1 MATDGDFNQAFASFA
16 RRENLP
22 AALTSE
28 EWSTVPSE
36 IRERAFFMS
45 RVTDAEILQRF
56 REGVEDMLTGRKG
69 QTTVEKE
76 LFMWLGA
83 RGYRPPEGLEGSLQD
98 LSSLDRINVVLR
110 TNVAMAYGHA
120 SWVRKQT
127 AIRGNPCQRL
137 YRGSPRLEPR
147 DWDYRWSIA
156 KEKTANVPGVHETQH
171 VALLNHPIWVEL
183 SRFNNP
189 YPPFDFNS
197 GMAVES
203 VGRDEALQLGFNLDP
218 DNDPMQQAIHRSMNE
233 GLEVTPQVT
242 DPMLR
247 GALADR
253 LGRFGEWD
261 GEKLVFTDPDG
272 TRKYP
277 PEKLAEIWARPAPAD
292 YDILTQKDALD
303 RWKGG
308 SEPEAMGD
316 RVTLRKLFERI
327 ITSEAPE
334 DLWRAIVLSAAD
346 VVALVRGL
354 ASRILRIP
362 PDVAGWEM
370 ADTAA
375 EAMSLANIEGN
386 GWTVLI
392 RVNGSDQ
399 AVDIRALRPDKPGF
413 VIVGGAEFK
422 VSEFHQD
429 VATRIV
435 NITLTEP

>member
-28 EWSTVPSE
+28 EWSTVPAE

-56 REGVEDMLTGRKG
+56 REGVEDILQGRKG

-83 RGYRPPEGLEGSLQD
+83 RGYQPPEGLEGSLQD

-110 TNVAMAYGHA
+110 TNVAMARGHA
-120 SWVRKQT
+120 SWVRSQT
-127 AIRGNPCQRL
+127 GIRVMPCQRL
-137 YRGSPRLEPR
+137 YRGSPRVEPR
-147 DWDYRWSIA
+147 DWDYRWALA
-156 KEKTANVPGVHETQH
+156 KEKTADVPGVHETQH
-171 VALLNHPIWVEL
+171 VALLNHPIWREL

-189 YPPFDFNS
+189 YPPYDFNS
-197 GMAVES
+197 GMAVKA
-203 VGRDEALQLGFNLDP
+203 VGRDEALQLGFILDP
-218 DNDPMQQAIHRSMNE
+218 DNDPMQQPIHISMNE

-261 GEKLVFTDPDG
+261 GDKLIFTDPDG

-277 PEKLAEIWARPAPAD
+277 AAKLVEIWAKPAPPE
-292 YDILTQKDALD
+292 YDILTQKDALG

-308 SEPEAMGD
+308 SEPDSMED

-327 ITSEAPE
+327 ITSETPGE
-334 DLWRAIVLSAAD
+334 LWRAVVLSAAD

-354 ASRILRIP
+354 ASRIFRVP
-362 PDVAGWEM
+362 PNVAGWEM
-370 ADTAA
+370 AATPD
-375 EAMSLANIEGN
+375 EAMSMANIAGD

-392 RVNGSDQ
+392 RVTGSDK
-399 AVDIRALRPDKPGF
+399 AVDIRALRPGRPGF
-413 VIVGGAEFK
+413 VLLGGTEFK

-429 VATRIV
+429 VAMRV
-435 NITLTEP
+435 VSITLTGS